1 MDKLTELL
9 TNREGDSHLHTNWTD
24 GENTIDEMIKAANTC
39 GLKWINFSEHN
50 RKNSKY
56 SYKKFCDEI
65 IEKSIQYK
73 NIILIKGAECKI
85 KNLNGDLDIS
95 EEAARLSDVITG
107 VVHRFPG
114 EEGNILK
121 SPINTFTDQQKLDA
135 LNIEKKLMI
144 AGIKTKRF
152 SVLGHPFGMTIKRFG
167 LTPKIEYFEEIM
179 IECKKNNVIFE
190 LNFRYHFKI
199 MSNLI
204 NLVKNL
210 NLDWTIGSNSH
221 SCKELINSWHGIK
234 NKLV

>member
-1 MDKLTELL
+1 
-9 TNREGDSHLHTNWTD
+9 
-24 GENTIDEMIKAANTC
+24 
-39 GLKWINFSEHN
+39 
-50 RKNSKY
+50 
-56 SYKKFCDEI
+56 
-65 IEKSIQYK
+65 
-73 NIILIKGAECKI
+73 
-85 KNLNGDLDIS
+85 
-95 EEAARLSDVITG
+95 
-107 VVHRFPG
+107 
-114 EEGNILK
+114 
-121 SPINTFTDQQKLDA
+121 
-135 LNIEKKLMI
+135 
-144 AGIKTKRF
+144 
-152 SVLGHPFGMTIKRFG
+152 GHPFGMTIKRFG